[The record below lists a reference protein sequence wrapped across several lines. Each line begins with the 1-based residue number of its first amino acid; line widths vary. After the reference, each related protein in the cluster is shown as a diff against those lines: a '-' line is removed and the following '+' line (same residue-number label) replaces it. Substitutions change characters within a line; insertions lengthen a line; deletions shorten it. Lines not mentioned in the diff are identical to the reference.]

1 MRSNDRGFLIWTA
14 AAVLVILTAPTAAG
28 SAQMRD
34 PSLGSRALTDA
45 DLEKYVDIIAKV
57 RPVARGLKGDTSPA
71 AAQKIQQATAAAC
84 APHDWSTLDYGVVN
98 ARVTV
103 ALQHLKM
110 EKTVP
115 VPAEKK
121 AEVELV
127 RKWKEQIDAARKD

>member
-1 MRSNDRGFLIWTA
+1 
-14 AAVLVILTAPTAAG
+14 
-28 SAQMRD
+28 
-34 PSLGSRALTDA
+34 ALTDA
-45 DLEKYVDIIAKV
+45 DLEKYVDISAKV
-57 RPVARGLKGDTSPA
+57 RAVAHGLKGDSSPA
-71 AAQKIQQATAAAC
+71 AAQKFQQATAAAC